1 MKHLVTLK
9 FHKKAI
15 LEKSSIKYLGIMIDS
30 NLTWHSHIENISKKM
45 SRAIGLL
52 YKIRPFVNIKIM
64 KTLYYALVYPHIL
77 YAIEVWGSTGITILN
92 RLLVLQKRIVR
103 LLSYSNTRNSDYS
116 FPPSKPLFFKEQML
130 KVQDL
135 FKMRITKFMHNCL
148 NKTSPV
154 NFHLWFKLTILIHNH
169 NTRSKYISIDNL
181 ITTNN
186 LFIPTARTS
195 HYGLKLIKVQRP
207 KIWNEI
213 PPLIRNISSP
223 KLFINKLKK
232 EILES
237 YNVE

>member
-1 MKHLVTLK
+1 M
-9 FHKKAI
+9 
-15 LEKSSIKYLGIMIDS
+15 
-30 NLTWHSHIENISKKM
+30 
-45 SRAIGLL
+45 
-52 YKIRPFVNIKIM
+52 
-64 KTLYYALVYPHIL
+64 
-77 YAIEVWGSTGITILN
+77 
-92 RLLVLQKRIVR
+92 LQKRIVR

-116 FPPSKPLFFKEQML
+116 LFPPSNPLVFKEQML

-135 FKMRITKFMHNCL
+135 FKMRIAKFIHNCL
-148 NKTSPV
+148 NKSSPV

-169 NTRSKYISIDNL
+169 DTRFKYISIDNL

-195 HYGLKLIKVQRP
+195 HYGLKLIKVQGP

-223 KLFINKLKK
+223 KLFINKPKI